1 MNRKNCR
8 TKIMV
13 NFVIVASGLPQLHL
27 LLVKD
32 SDREGVDA

>member
-1 MNRKNCR
+1 MNKENCR
-8 TKIMV
+8 TKIMG

-32 SDREGVDA
+32 SSREGVDA